1 VRTYEG
7 DMFADFINPDALCI
21 TTNGDTNT
29 MGSLIMGAG
38 NAKEARSRFPGLDV
52 QFGKLVRDSGNRVH
66 VVSIADLG
74 GTKRT
79 VVSLPTKH
87 SYKDATS
94 DLMLITTSL
103 IQLLELAN
111 KNKWQEI
118 ILPQPGTS
126 NGKLNWET
134 QVRPIC
140 ESFLDDRFIVVSRDD
155 STDKR

>member
-1 VRTYEG
+1 MRTYEG
-7 DMFADFINPDALCI
+7 DLFTDFINPDALCI

-38 NAKEARSRFPGLDV
+38 NAKEARTRFPNLDV
-52 QFGKLVRDSGNRVH
+52 ELGKLVRDSGNRVY

-74 GTKRT
+74 GTRRT

-87 SYKDATS
+87 SYKDVTS

-103 IQLLELAN
+103 VQLVELAN
-111 KNKWQEI
+111 KNKWQEV

-126 NGKLNWET
+126 NGRLDWET

-140 ESFLDDRFIVVSRDD
+140 EAFLDDRFIVCDFVREAQ
-155 STDKR
+155 